1 MCLLKYIIL
10 EFISTRML
18 YFVVGKSHLLSS
30 SSWQSTTVMKEKSLK
45 KKKVVDPSD
54 FPSKVMHLHL
64 STFRNVCSKLQSQI
78 AYGIAPHLPQ
88 GTHKH
93 CSRVLEYQK
102 EDTIR
107 TVVILFI
114 STKVFFHFYS
124 SYSFLHPT
132 GGGRGS
138 EQASGCVVLSC
149 LLGLNHDSCR

>member
-30 SSWQSTTVMKEKSLK
+30 TSWQSATVMKEKSLK

-64 STFRNVCSKLQSQI
+64 STFRNVCFKLQSQI

-88 GTHKH
+88 GTHK
-93 CSRVLEYQK
+93 
-102 EDTIR
+102 TA
-107 TVVILFI
+107 
-114 STKVFFHFYS
+114 
-124 SYSFLHPT
+124 P
-132 GGGRGS
+132 
-138 EQASGCVVLSC
+138 GC
-149 LLGLNHDSCR
+149 